1 MRHGKSWA
9 ALAMLIVVGC
19 GPSKPQRNM
28 VGYVPPTSL
37 PAQPKQTMLSD
48 RQASVWDNIM
58 SYLDQ
63 SAFEIEHVDRDKG
76 LIIALYS
83 GNPEPYID
91 CGSIVTQENGALG
104 QIAGSV
110 QNVALNYQIDDEPV
124 ILQRA
129 LTLNSRIIIRI
140 EEQRNGTVVSTD
152 TNYVVTKT
160 VNVEEGSGA
169 LREGNR
175 EVVDFDAGNRAEFSK
190 GTACQPNGSLDLAL
204 LQSLPNVVGGWSE
217 IDRDE
222 LPADDVTLSPDGLSF
237 VPETESPS
245 SSEVAAVDEPETT
258 GDVASVEVEGLDAAV
273 VPPAAND
280 RSIDDAAD
288 WILPKEGLPRGVLPR
303 QDPPAAD
310 VPVTDTSP
318 DAAPTTDPPT
328 AAVPQPAPVTTAAIP
343 PEQPVEADIGISDS
357 GSIVDQTT
365 AALLKSFECEG
376 VEWHYCD
383 MVEFTAPYRKVN
395 IDNLFGLTINT
406 TETATSQA
414 IGSDLQLDIDLPSF
428 TSYLHVA
435 YALRDGTVEHVIS
448 SPEAWPADLSHRLE
462 NTGHTMSGPQGLAL
476 FIAIASDQPLF
487 LSAPSGRE
495 DARDYLARLRERLA
509 EIEALGTENRITAS
523 QLLINVE

>member
-9 ALAMLIVVGC
+9 VLAMLMVVGC

-58 SYLDQ
+58 SYLER
-63 SAFEIEHVDRDKG
+63 SAFQIEHTNRDKG

-110 QNVALNYQIDDEPV
+110 QNVALNYEIDDEPV
-124 ILQRA
+124 ILKRA
-129 LTLNSRIIIRI
+129 LTLNSRIIIRVQ
-140 EEQRNGTVVSTD
+140 EQRKGTVVSTD

-169 LREGNR
+169 VREGNR
-175 EVVDFDAGNRAEFSK
+175 EVVDFDAGKRAEFSK

-204 LQSLPNVVGGWSE
+204 LQSLPNVIGGWSE
-217 IDRDE
+217 IDRDD
-222 LPADDVTLSPDGLSF
+222 LPNDDVALSADGLSS
-237 VPETESPS
+237 VPEPQNPS
-245 SSEVAAVDEPETT
+245 SSGVITVDEPEAG
-258 GDVASVEVEGLDAAV
+258 GDVASVEGLDAAV
-273 VPPAAND
+273 VPPAA
-280 RSIDDAAD
+280 SETPADDAAD
-288 WILPKEGLPRGVLPR
+288 WIMPKGGLPRGVQPSP
-303 QDPPAAD
+303 DVPATDVPPPAAD
-310 VPVTDTSP
+310 T
-318 DAAPTTDPPT
+318 AP
-328 AAVPQPAPVTTAAIP
+328 AVLPPAPVTTAAIT
-343 PEQPVEADIGISDS
+343 PEQPADADTSDS
-357 GSIVDQTT
+357 GSIVDRTT
-365 AALLKSFECEG
+365 AALLKSFDCAG

-383 MVEFTAPYRKVN
+383 MVEFTAPYRKTN

-428 TSYLHVA
+428 SSYLHVA

-448 SPEAWPADLSHRLE
+448 SPETWPADLSHRLE
-462 NTGHTMSGPQGLAL
+462 NTGHTMSGPEGLAL
-476 FIAIASDQPLF
+476 FIAVASDQPLF

-495 DARDYLARLRERLA
+495 DARDYLLRLRERLA
-509 EIEALGTENRITAS
+509 EIEALDTENRITAS